1 MKDMSLIIA
10 GAGIGLAM
18 AAPLGPVNLIVIR
31 TALCHDLKVA
41 FLAGLGAVFADV
53 LIAGIAAYGIQSIAH
68 LILDSAKFLQIA
80 GGLFLI
86 FLGIRTARTHFSAS
100 DLAATPHAA
109 RFGLTFSL
117 SVTNPGLAL
126 GYLAIF
132 SSLSGVLAL
141 GLTPYRPAIVI
152 FGIALGGALWWLL
165 LSFFIGRLRTRLGAS
180 TLDRINRWSGVLVAA
195 FGFLLLW
202 KAFD

>member
-1 MKDMSLIIA
+1 MDLSLLIA
-10 GAGIGLAM
+10 GLVIGVAM

-41 FLAGLGAVFADV
+41 FLAGLGAVLADV
-53 LIAGIAAYGIQSIAH
+53 LIAGIAAYGIQSISH
-68 LILDSAKFLQIA
+68 IILDYAEFLQVA

-86 FLGIRTARTHFSAS
+86 FLGIRTARTHFAAS

-117 SVTNPGLAL
+117 SVTNPGLVL

-132 SSLSGVLAL
+132 SSLSSVLAL
-141 GLTPYRPAIVI
+141 SETPYRPAIVVL
-152 FGIALGGALWWLL
+152 GIALGGALWWLL
-165 LSFFIGRLRTRLGAS
+165 LSFLIGMLRTRLS
-180 TLDRINRWSGVLVAA
+180 STTLDRINRWAGIMVAA

>member
-1 MKDMSLIIA
+1 MDLSLLIA
-10 GAGIGLAM
+10 GVGIGLAM

-41 FLAGLGAVFADV
+41 FLAGLGAVLADV

-68 LILDSAKFLQIA
+68 LILDYAKFLQIA
-80 GGLFLI
+80 GGIFLI
-86 FLGIRTARTHFSAS
+86 VLGIRTARTHFAAS
-100 DLAATPHAA
+100 DLTNGPHSA

-132 SSLSGVLAL
+132 SSLSTHLAL
-141 GLTPYRPAIVI
+141 GVSPFRPAIVLI
-152 FGIALGGALWWLL
+152 GIALGGALWWLL
-165 LSFFIGRLRTRLGAS
+165 LSFLIGRLKTRLGTS
-180 TLDRINRWSGVLVAA
+180 TLDRINRWSGILVAA

>member
-1 MKDMSLIIA
+1 MDFSLIIA
-10 GAGIGLAM
+10 GLGIGLAM

-41 FLAGLGAVFADV
+41 FLAGLGAVLADV
-53 LIAGIAAYGIQSIAH
+53 LIAGIAAYGIQSISH
-68 LILDSAKFLQIA
+68 LVLDYAKFLQVA
-80 GGLFLI
+80 GGLLLI
-86 FLGIRTARTHFSAS
+86 VLGIRTARTHFADS

-109 RFGLTFSL
+109 KFGLTFSL
-117 SVTNPGLAL
+117 SITNPGLVL

-132 SSLSGVLAL
+132 SSLSSVLAL
-141 GLTPYRPAIVI
+141 SATPYRPAIVVL
-152 FGIALGGALWWLL
+152 GIALGGALWWLL
-165 LSFFIGRLRTRLGAS
+165 LSLFIVRLKTRLGAS
-180 TLDRINRWSGVLVAA
+180 ALDRINRWAGILVAA

>member
-1 MKDMSLIIA
+1 MDLKLLIA
-10 GAGIGLAM
+10 GIAIGLAM
-18 AAPLGPVNLIVIR
+18 SVPLGPVNLIVIR
-31 TALCHDLKVA
+31 TALRHELKVA
-41 FLAGLGAVFADV
+41 FLAGLGGVLADV
-53 LIAGIAAYGIQSIAH
+53 VIAGIAAYGIQSIAH
-68 LILDSAKFLQIA
+68 LILNYAEVLQIA
-80 GGLFLI
+80 SGLLLI
-86 FLGIRTARTHFSAS
+86 VLGIRTARTHFSAS
-100 DLAATPHAA
+100 DLTSSPHSA

-132 SSLSGVLAL
+132 SSLSGALAL

-152 FGIALGGALWWLL
+152 IGIALGGALWWLL
-165 LSFFIGRLRTRLGAS
+165 LSFFIGRLRTRLGPS
-180 TLDRINRWSGVLVAA
+180 TLDLINRWSGILVAA

>member
-1 MKDMSLIIA
+1 MDWSLIIA
-10 GAGIGLAM
+10 GIVIGLAM

-31 TALCHDLKVA
+31 TALCQDLKVA
-41 FLAGLGAVFADV
+41 FLAGLGAVLADV

-68 LILDSAKFLQIA
+68 LILDYAKYLQIA

-86 FLGIRTARTHFSAS
+86 VLGIRTARTHFAQS
-100 DLAATPHAA
+100 DLNNGPHSA

-117 SVTNPGLAL
+117 SVTNPGLVL

-132 SSLSGVLAL
+132 SSLSAHFAFGSSHLRPTMVLL
-141 GLTPYRPAIVI
+141 
-152 FGIALGGALWWLL
+152 GIAMGGALWWLL
-165 LSFFIGRLRTRLGAS
+165 LSFFIGRLKSRLGPS
-180 TLDRINRWSGVLVAA
+180 TLDRINRWSGILVAA